1 MPRKP
6 EAQIVHEETDTLPLV
21 DVKIPGGQDVQLDA
35 PALAYDPAGQTVQLD
50 APALAYDPAGQT
62 VQPAAL
68 TVPEFITVP
77 A

>member
-21 DVKIPGGQDVQLDA
+21 DVKIPGGQDA
-35 PALAYDPAGQTVQLD
+35 QLD